1 VTDDTEGARAWGEF
15 SGYALARL
23 PPPPA
28 RVLEVGC
35 GEEGGVTPA
44 LAEAGY
50 DVVGIDPH
58 APDGPLFRRVTLEE
72 LDEPRPFDAAV
83 AGRVLHHV
91 DPLGPALDKLVRL
104 APLLV
109 LDEFASN
116 RIDDAARAWYAN
128 EYRRLAGS
136 GDLPYAPSDL
146 AEWRAAHRGLH
157 SYETMR
163 AELDAHYLE
172 RDFRWG
178 PYFYRWLRSPETKE
192 SEEALIAVGTLKP
205 IGYRYVGVA
214 VHRAAG
220 PSE

>member
-1 VTDDTEGARAWGEF
+1 MAESTQASSAWGEF
-15 SGYALARL
+15 LEYALAHL

-35 GEEGGVTPA
+35 GEEGGLTPA

-50 DVVGIDPH
+50 EVLGIDPE
-58 APDGPLFRRVTLEE
+58 APEGPLFRRTTLEE
-72 LDEPRPFDAAV
+72 LDDPGPFDAVV

-91 DPLGPALDKLVRL
+91 VPLGPALDKLVLL

-116 RIDDAARAWYAN
+116 RIDEAARTWYAG
-128 EYRRLAGS
+128 EYCRLEAAG
-136 GDLPYAPSDL
+136 PVPHAPSDL

-157 SYETMR
+157 SYETLR
-163 AELDAHYLE
+163 TELDARYDE
-172 RDFRWG
+172 RDLRWG

-192 SEEALIAVGTLKP
+192 SEERLIAGGELGP
-205 IGYRYVGVA
+205 IGYRYVG
-214 VHRAAG
+214 HRR
-220 PSE
+220 PQ